1 MFHELDVEEVVV
13 PDLEVTIPI
22 LCPTRR
28 KQSSIDRE
36 LRDWEIL
43 YPSGRNP
50 PSPPYLDHLLELVSR
65 NLGENTVPE
74 WTEVVQLEELGDNA
88 SSLTLHTSDEIIA
101 NMDLSL
107 FAYYLTTNEGRRTID
122 FLKQSW
128 ERVTLCEGSS
138 IIKLYPGCNA
148 RLKVSA
154 PRIIQLAHDMGIT
167 VVEARHLLYNNFK
180 GISKN
185 YAYHSNEE

>member
-22 LCPTRR
+22 LFPTRR
-28 KQSSIDRE
+28 KKSSIDRM

-50 PSPPYLDHLLELVSR
+50 PSHPYLDHLLELVSR
-65 NLGENTVPE
+65 NHGENTVPE
-74 WTEVVQLEELGDNA
+74 WTEALQLEELGENA
-88 SSLTLHTSDEIIA
+88 CSLTLHTSDKIIA
-101 NMDLSL
+101 NMDLTL
-107 FAYYLTTNEGRRTID
+107 FAYYLTTNEGRRTIE
-122 FLKQSW
+122 FLKKSW

-138 IIKLYPGCNA
+138 IVKLYPGSNA
-148 RLKVSA
+148 RFKVSA
-154 PRIIQLAHDMGIT
+154 PRIIQLAHDMDIT
-167 VVEARHLLYNNFK
+167 VAEARHLLYVNFK